1 MSDEKIEDF
10 YSLAKNFVQ
19 EKEADLSPEI
29 LTVVLF
35 RVALEKGTEKMGMPI
50 VTYLLSRLLS
60 VTLGVMAGDPS
71 ATYEDVLK
79 DFEGKTQH

>member
-1 MSDEKIEDF
+1 MSDENIEEF
-10 YSLAKNFVQ
+10 YSLTKNFVQ

-29 LTVVLF
+29 LTVVHF
-35 RVALEKGTEKMGMPI
+35 RVALEKGAEKMGMPV
-50 VTYLLSRLLS
+50 VTYLISRLLS